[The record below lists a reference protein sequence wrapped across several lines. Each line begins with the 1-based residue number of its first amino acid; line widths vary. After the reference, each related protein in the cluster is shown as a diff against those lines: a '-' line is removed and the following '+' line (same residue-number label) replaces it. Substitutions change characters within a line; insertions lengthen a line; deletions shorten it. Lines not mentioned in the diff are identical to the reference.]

1 MYTDSLSLSD
11 LQLLLIEPS
20 EMQQKVIRRSLEVLG
35 IDKVDS
41 AHTFAEAWQR
51 MRQTK
56 PDLIISALYLPDGQ
70 ADEFLLAMRQDPDW
84 QQQAFMLVSSER
96 NRAHFEA
103 MKQSGVLAILPK
115 PFDAQDLKRA
125 TRATLDFLHHN
136 ELELELFDITQVRV
150 LLVDDSRMARRHI
163 RRVLE
168 NMGVENIQ
176 EAENGREACDIL
188 NHANFDLVVTDYN
201 MPEMDGRELAT
212 FVRQHPDHSHL
223 PILMVSSEANDQH
236 LANISQAGVD
246 AICDKP
252 FEPAEVRKLLQR
264 LLS

>member
-1 MYTDSLSLSD
+1 MLTDTLSLSD
-11 LQLLLIEPS
+11 LHLLLIEPS
-20 EMQQKVIRRSLEVLG
+20 DMQQKVIRRSLEELG
-35 IDKVDS
+35 VHKIDS
-41 AHTFAEAWQR
+41 AHSFAEAWQL
-51 MRQTK
+51 MYSAK
-56 PDLIISALYLPDGQ
+56 PDLIVSALYLPDGQ
-70 ADEFLLAMRQDPDW
+70 ADDFLLQLRQDPNW

-96 NRAHFEA
+96 NREHLER

-115 PFDAQDLKRA
+115 PFAAQDLLRA
-125 TRATLDFLHHN
+125 AKATLDFLHHQ

-168 NMGVENIQ
+168 NMGVEQ
-176 EAENGREACDIL
+176 LLEAENGKEAANLL
-188 NHANFDLVVTDYN
+188 NEHNFDLVVTDYN
-201 MPEMDGRELAT
+201 MPEMDGRELAELI
-212 FVRQHPDHSHL
+212 RQHPNHSHL

-252 FEPAEVRKLLQR
+252 FEPAEVRQLLQR